1 MNEHINNEINQ
12 ILKGQSFIKEAEKIP
27 GVISVSGDF
36 VHVRNFYFFKIAYA
50 VFGHD
55 QMSKEIRYCCW
66 MGTDIQA
73 IFYLDGVQ
81 FYTTFSTEEKK
92 K

>member
-12 ILKGQSFIKEAEKIP
+12 ILKGVSFAKEAEKFP

-36 VHVRNFYFFKIAYA
+36 IHVRNFYFFKIAYA
-50 VFGHD
+50 VFGYEK
-55 QMSKEIRYCCW
+55 MGEEIKYSNYI
-66 MGTDIQA
+66 GTAIQA
-73 IFYLDGVQ
+73 IFYLNGVQ